1 MKWFGNY
8 FISTLTFAK
17 TYFATFCFVLASLGA
32 MSFTNDGK
40 SNDGKSND
48 KEKAKK
54 DSVAVTN
61 DKQQFKSLFTNNA
74 YDASKPYLAQLHPQA
89 VSFVE
94 NYVRTQGAELERMK
108 VWGKPY
114 FALYDGILKQYNLPL
129 EMKYLSVIESHLRP
143 GLVSWA
149 GAVGPWQLMRDEAS
163 RFKLRVTKRYD
174 ERTDFTKSTHAAS
187 KLMNE
192 LYAEFGDWLLV
203 VGAYNCGAGRMK
215 KAIKQAG
222 GKKDFWALQ
231 QYLPLETRN
240 HVKKFI
246 ATNYIFE
253 KDKAAALGA
262 PEPVLIPVIDPNM
275 VNVEI
280 SGKYNAMVIAKH
292 VNMDMV
298 TFNKLNAGLDK
309 TLAEGKSYK
318 MQLPIDNMDLF
329 NTRKNAIL
337 QESLQILLNG
347 AK

>member
-32 MSFTNDGK
+32 MSFTSDVNMGIV
-40 SNDGKSND
+40 SND
-48 KEKAKK
+48 KDKTKK
-54 DSVAVTN
+54 DTVAVTS
-61 DKQQFKSLFTNNA
+61 DKQQFKSLFDGKS
-74 YDASKPYLAQLHPQA
+74 YDATRPYLAQLNPQA
-89 VSFVE
+89 ISYVESFVKK
-94 NYVRTQGAELERMK
+94 QGAEMERMK

-114 FALYDGILKQYNLPL
+114 FTLYDGILKQYNLPL

-143 GLVSWA
+143 GLVSWM

-187 KLMNE
+187 KLMTE
-192 LYAEFGDWLLV
+192 LYTQFGDWLLV
-203 VGAYNCGAGRMK
+203 VGAYNCGAGRMR
-215 KAIKQAG
+215 KAIKQSG
-222 GKKDFWALQ
+222 SKDFWKLQ

-246 ATNYIFE
+246 AVNYIFE
-253 KDKAAALGA
+253 KDKASLAA
-262 PEPVLIPVIDPNM
+262 PEPVLIPVTDPNM
-275 VNVEI
+275 VSIEI

-292 VNMDMV
+292 VNIDMV

-309 TLAEGKSYK
+309 TMAEGKAYK
-318 MQLPIDNMDLF
+318 MQLPIENMDLF
-329 NTRKNAIL
+329 STRKHAIL
-337 QESLQILLNG
+337 QESLQLLLNS